1 MTAAKISA
9 GLSNWHDKYSDIIHG
24 HNTTKKLQEM
34 KVKCKLTGNGW
45 VPLLNDTHV
54 NYLCLHSLFVSL
66 KVCIIYLLKMKTT
79 WRSQWKV
86 CHGFYMYIDCK
97 KGVLMK
103 EDLWDLWELLF
114 SPQYLLQDIEAS
126 SEIRWWQLL
135 SQEASRRFRKR
146 LMWTKF

>member
-1 MTAAKISA
+1 
-9 GLSNWHDKYSDIIHG
+9 
-24 HNTTKKLQEM
+24 M

-79 WRSQWKV
+79 WHFQWKV